1 MSGQAPILLIVDYN
15 LTRVSDVANIARHA
29 RQQYDTQAMLIRA
42 QPGARDLE
50 ICDYAIDLDPLAQN
64 FVETALNRL
73 APFRERIRA
82 GVVFSDNAVQRG
94 AELLE
99 RLNLPTDSAALA
111 AGAFSKRVYREME
124 VRIRD
129 LMEAQSIMVPHCS
142 SVVTVDDLRAFAEDH
157 PAGFVVKPSCEG
169 NNRGVIVVR
178 KGDSLE
184 TAFAMVEPY
193 LANGAVCEQLI
204 PFRRE
209 FSFDGIGETEFIT
222 EKVNADGPYPVEVAQ
237 ILPARLTVTER
248 TTLTR
253 AGRLANMI
261 VGQREGPFH
270 NEIKLSDDGRQAAV
284 VEPNRRPAGMKIWT
298 LAQAVFGIN
307 FYGLWVD
314 AALGEK
320 RHVAVVETSTEAA
333 TVMLGVPVDGRYAPP
348 GHDKAEALLRK
359 AISHAA
365 AICGIAA
372 DVIDVLEYT
381 WLATDAR
388 SIPVIPKENS
398 DFAAQVCIA
407 IDGGCSDMRR
417 LVQALRQSWIAALGE
432 ETERAAARDDRY
444 CDQVA

>member
-1 MSGQAPILLIVDYN
+1 MHVQPPILLIVDYN
-15 LTRVSDVANIARHA
+15 LSRVADVANIARYA
-29 RQQYDTQAMLIRA
+29 RQHYDAQTMLIRA
-42 QPGARDLE
+42 EPTARDRE
-50 ICDYAIDLDPLAQN
+50 ICDYVIDLDPLAAD
-64 FVETALNRL
+64 FVERALTRL
-73 APFRERIRA
+73 AAVRERIRA

-99 RLNLPTDSAALA
+99 RLNLPTDSAVLA
-111 AGAFSKRVYREME
+111 AGAFSKRVYREGE
-124 VRIRD
+124 VRLRE
-129 LMEAQSIMVPHCS
+129 LMSAQSIMVPHCA
-142 SVVTVDDLRAFAEDH
+142 SVTAIEDLRAFAKDH

-169 NNRGVIVVR
+169 NNRGVVIVR

-184 TAFAMVEPY
+184 AAFASVEPY

-209 FSFDGIGETEFIT
+209 FSFDGVGDTEFIT

-248 TTLTR
+248 ITLTR
-253 AGRLANMI
+253 GGRLANLI

-298 LAQAVFGIN
+298 LAQAVFGID

-314 AALGEK
+314 AAWGEK
-320 RHVAVVETSTEAA
+320 NHVAVVETATKAA
-333 TVMLGVPVDGRYAPP
+333 TVMLGVPADGRYPTP
-348 GHDKAEALLRK
+348 RNDKAEALLRK
-359 AISHAA
+359 AILQTAVICDIEA
-365 AICGIAA
+365 DAIT
-372 DVIDVLEYT
+372 VLEYA

-388 SIPVIPKENS
+388 SIPLIPKENS

-407 IDGGCSDMRR
+407 IDGGCTDMRR
-417 LVQALRQSWIAALGE
+417 LVQALRQSWIAVLAE
-432 ETERAAARDDRY
+432 EKERAPARGSRHY
-444 CDQVA
+444 DQVA